1 MLAACLA
8 MDVWSGYLKSSYS
21 VQYGDND
28 SVRYAPIR
36 GTGLGTVAGTVM
48 KLHLRTEVDINSCIW
63 FARVPTEAN
72 IIDVPSRGT
81 THPFL
86 EVQFDVSSTA
96 AVSLERFLMEVLAAR
111 QLKKQ
116 KREAQLTS
124 PHVSKQWDER
134 CACTKQHNHV
144 MSLHSLKYHFDFF
157 APQKRK
163 HLYWTAQGS
172 TLNAQGLTGSST
184 KPDWW
189 HGCRRDHW
197 ENKRGE
203 RW

>member
-1 MLAACLA
+1 MQLDKSMNEVFGASDKETIIFELEMLAACLA

-21 VQYGDND
+21 VQYGDKD

-36 GTGLGTVAGTVM
+36 GTGLGTVASTIM

-96 AVSLERFLMEVLAAR
+96 AVCLERFLMEVLAAR

-116 KREAQLTS
+116 KREVQLTS
-124 PHVSKQWDER
+124 PHVSKQ
-134 CACTKQHNHV
+134 
-144 MSLHSLKYHFDFF
+144 
-157 APQKRK
+157 
-163 HLYWTAQGS
+163 
-172 TLNAQGLTGSST
+172 
-184 KPDWW
+184 
-189 HGCRRDHW
+189 
-197 ENKRGE
+197 
-203 RW
+203 